1 MTGKSPTSE
10 TTEDIPARIEA
21 ILRGEH
27 KPAAL
32 EATPIPPWYG
42 QTAVDACNKWLDMW
56 ERSRAPQPGDDAFYQ
71 SNAIGWA
78 SRP

>member
-1 MTGKSPTSE
+1 MS
-10 TTEDIPARIEA
+10 DDVRDRIEA
-21 ILRGEH
+21 ILSGEH
-27 KPAAL
+27 KVAVL
-32 EATPIPPWYG
+32 EATPIPPWFG

-56 ERSRAPQPGDDAFYQ
+56 ERMHATQPQDDPFYQ

>member
-1 MTGKSPTSE
+1 VSEGKSP

-27 KPAAL
+27 KAAL

-56 ERSRAPQPGDDAFYQ
+56 ERSRATQPQDESFYQ